1 MAPNDVFFSAVGFL
15 FLVGISNK
23 FYIPLTF
30 MYMKI
35 LPPLL
40 NSNQI
45 SMKNRLLF
53 LLIFYRVNSNG
64 QVKLTWNA
72 GTYTPS
78 TTTTEKPT
86 TGHHYNPY
94 SMHVMKPHGHH
105 GKFFCSLRSL

>member
-1 MAPNDVFFSAVGFL
+1 M
-15 FLVGISNK
+15 
-23 FYIPLTF
+23 
-30 MYMKI
+30 
-35 LPPLL
+35 
-40 NSNQI
+40 
-45 SMKNRLLF
+45 
-53 LLIFYRVNSNG
+53 NSNG

-105 GKFFCSLRSL
+105 GKILGSVQFKYVLVLDAKLYSSSFMVVF